1 MNNSAYGN
9 WPGSQYIQPPVP
21 QFQTNKLFCVSL
33 QDALARPVDFNT
45 SIVYFNQNNNE
56 VYEVNTDINGYKT
69 YQVGEVTIKETSAP
83 QGYVSK
89 IEYDNLKKQLADL
102 ENKLNQQGGTVNNG

>member
-1 MNNSAYGN
+1 MNNQAYGN
-9 WPGSQYIQPPVP
+9 WPGSQYMQQPVS

-45 SIVYFNQNNNE
+45 SVVYFNQNNNE
-56 VYEVNTDINGYKT
+56 VYEINTDINGYKT

-89 IEYDNLKKQLADL
+89 TEYDSLKKQLTEL
-102 ENKLNQQGGTVNNG
+102 ENRLNQQGGMTNNG